1 MAPRAE
7 LERATLRFNRRKT
20 PVLPQ
25 VAAAR
30 AELPDREVTPI
41 KSDPIDDRGDAAL
54 GRPKPRLGVSKGQ
67 GKDKAKSG

>member
-30 AELPDREVTPI
+30 AEVPDPELTPM
-41 KSDPIDDRGDAAL
+41 KSDPIDERGGAAHC
-54 GRPKPRLGVSKGQ
+54 RPKPRLGGSKGQ
-67 GKDKAKSG
+67 EKGKAKSG